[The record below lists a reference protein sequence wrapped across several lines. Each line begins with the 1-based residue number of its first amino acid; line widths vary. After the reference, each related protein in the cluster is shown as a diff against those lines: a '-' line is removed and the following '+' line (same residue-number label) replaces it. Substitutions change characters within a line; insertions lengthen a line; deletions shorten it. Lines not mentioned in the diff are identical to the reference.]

1 MKKTAV
7 VYESPGK
14 RDYSFIK
21 KYLKQGIPVWVVEPF
36 HAYHHGKGIRFFPP
50 PLSDFVQNL
59 IKKGK
64 INLLSATELNTKE
77 IYLLSSDKAVGIIEC
92 VYPEYRKE
100 HKKLFEYVCDALK
113 SSTAEDVFKKSLCD
127 RLAVFYSVNFLLHRV
142 EKLLGSG
149 KILFYPDTNVRSYLY
164 LKALLLRSNQDFS
177 EHPNIRF
184 SIRTHVSSFFENLKE
199 YLITITRLSTQT
211 LASSLLYGFYTT
223 REKNKR
229 SYLYGVT
236 IVAPTRQQANN
247 QRGPDF
253 IIDNNKIMPEDVVYF
268 PLVDLTN
275 DQKKQLSE
283 IPGTVYYVPKAGR
296 FFSNF
301 VEWQKLLRLVF
312 KKNFLRN
319 GAEINAAC
327 SAFLNYFKWLRVLES
342 VKFRHFITH
351 CDFGMSH
358 MGRNIALNQAGVQTW
373 YFTDSMNSGLN
384 FKEEKKGVWMH
395 HPSWAYLNYDH
406 FVTWD
411 DFLAQYYKDH
421 PGTFKHIHV
430 VGCLWSEHIKK
441 QNRTKNQTIDFPVKN
456 FEDNF
461 IIAAFDTTYTRN
473 GLTSYAEG
481 LAFAENLIQLADDCI
496 YIHVFLQKTKKSNIH
511 FTLYL

>member
-1 MKKTAV
+1 
-7 VYESPGK
+7 
-14 RDYSFIK
+14 
-21 KYLKQGIPVWVVEPF
+21 
-36 HAYHHGKGIRFFPP
+36 
-50 PLSDFVQNL
+50 
-59 IKKGK
+59 
-64 INLLSATELNTKE
+64 
-77 IYLLSSDKAVGIIEC
+77 
-92 VYPEYRKE
+92 
-100 HKKLFEYVCDALK
+100 
-113 SSTAEDVFKKSLCD
+113 
-127 RLAVFYSVNFLLHRV
+127 
-142 EKLLGSG
+142 
-149 KILFYPDTNVRSYLY
+149 
-164 LKALLLRSNQDFS
+164 
-177 EHPNIRF
+177 
-184 SIRTHVSSFFENLKE
+184 
-199 YLITITRLSTQT
+199 
-211 LASSLLYGFYTT
+211 LYGFYTT
-223 REKNKR
+223 REKNKK

-253 IIDNNKIMPEDVVYF
+253 IIDNNKIMPKDVVYF

-358 MGRNIALNQAGVQTW
+358 IGRNIALNQAGVQTW

-384 FKEEKKGVWMH
+384 FKEEKKGVCMH

-421 PGTFKHIHV
+421 PGTFRHIHI
-430 VGCLWSEHIKK
+430 VGCLWSGHIKDK
-441 QNRTKNQTIDFPVKN
+441 NKARDQLAISALGKTRDYFLLVAFDSTYTKNGF
-456 FEDNF
+456 
-461 IIAAFDTTYTRN
+461 
-473 GLTSYAEG
+473 TSYAEG
-481 LAFAENLIQLADDCI
+481 IVFAEHLLQLANDNSDI
-496 YIHVFLQKTKKSNIH
+496 YIMLKEKKKRSIH
-511 FTLYL
+511 HLLDPVLGPKLLNVYEKMNAHGRIIVDSEMADASELISASDMIVSFPFTSTTFEALSVNKPAIWHDPMGYYKNTPYGKIDGITTHSYEGLKAMVIEFKEIRPNTYQNPIPDNSPLMEPYRDGKAIDRFRDLLVSR